1 MKSFKLFFESQFYN
15 DTLHPAFWDAA
26 KNFDQSLR
34 EKLLTIAKD
43 VSDGAGVKDALIDDI
58 QLTGSMA
65 NYNYTDFS
73 DLDVHILLDFAKINH
88 DEDLVKKALDG
99 KRFVW
104 NLRHDIKMGGHDVEV
119 YFQDTEEPHKAS
131 GLYSILTNKWIREP
145 EHNEPEVDARDVTA
159 KADRLKGEIADLEVA
174 LQTTEGEDLGELAEA
189 ADALRAKVA
198 KMRKDSLEANGEFGI
213 GNLAFKEL
221 RNSDY
226 MERLIDVA
234 NGIYDKQFTTP

>member
-15 DTLHPAFWDAA
+15 DTLHPEFWDAA
-26 KNFDQSLR
+26 ANFDQVVR

-43 VSDGAGVKDALIDDI
+43 VSEAAGVKDELIDDI

-104 NLRHDIKMGGHDVEV
+104 NLRHDITMAGHDVEV

-131 GLYSILTNKWIREP
+131 GLYSIKDNKWIRQP
-145 EHNEPEVDARDVTA
+145 EHNEPEVDERDVTA
-159 KADRLKGEIADLEVA
+159 KADKLKGEIADLEVA

-234 NGIYDKQFTTP
+234 NGIYDKQFTQ

>member
-1 MKSFKLFFESQFYN
+1 MKNFKLFFESQFYN
-15 DTLHPAFWDAA
+15 DTLHPEFWDAA
-26 KNFDQSLR
+26 ANFDQVVR

-43 VSDGAGVKDALIDDI
+43 VSEGAGVKDELIDDI
-58 QLTGSMA
+58 QLTGSLA

-104 NLRHDIKMGGHDVEV
+104 NLRHDITMGGHDVEV

-131 GLYSILTNKWIREP
+131 GLYSIKDNKWIREP
-145 EHNEPEVDARDVTA
+145 EHNEPEVDARDVAT
-159 KADRLKGEIADLEVA
+159 KADRIKGEIADLEHA
-174 LQTTEGEDLGELAEA
+174 LSQTEGEDLDDLREA

-198 KMRKDSLEANGEFGI
+198 KMRKDSLEAKGEFGI
-213 GNLAFKEL
+213 GNLAVKEL

-226 MERLIDVA
+226 MSRLIDVSNA
-234 NGIYDKQFTTP
+234 IYDKQFTQ

>member
-15 DTLHPAFWDAA
+15 DTLHPEFWDAA
-26 KNFDQSLR
+26 ANFDQVVR

-43 VSDGAGVKDALIDDI
+43 VSEAAGVKDELIDDI

-65 NYNYTDFS
+65 NFNYTDFS

-104 NLRHDIKMGGHDVEV
+104 NLRHDITMAGHDVEV

-131 GLYSILTNKWIREP
+131 GLYSIKDNKWIRQP
-145 EHNEPEVDARDVTA
+145 EHNEPEVDERDVTA
-159 KADRLKGEIADLEVA
+159 KADKLKGEIADLEVA

-234 NGIYDKQFTTP
+234 NGIYDKQFTQ

>member
-15 DTLHPAFWDAA
+15 DTLHPSFWDVA

-34 EKLLTIAKD
+34 ESLLTIAKD
-43 VSDGAGVKDALIDDI
+43 VSEGAGVKDSLIEDI

-65 NYNYTDFS
+65 NYNYTDYS
-73 DLDVHILLDFAKINH
+73 DLDVHILLDFDKINH

-119 YFQDTEEPHKAS
+119 YFQDVDEPHKAS
-131 GLYSILTNKWIREP
+131 GLYSILNNEWIREP
-145 EHNEPEVDARDVTA
+145 IHNEPEVDARDVSA
-159 KADRLKGEIADLEVA
+159 KADRIKGQISDLEV
-174 LQTTEGEDLGELAEA
+174 ELGVTPIEELDDLAEA

-234 NGIYDKQFTTP
+234 NAIYDKKFVQ

>member
-1 MKSFKLFFESQFYN
+1 MKSFKLFFESRFYN
-15 DTLHPAFWDAA
+15 DTLHPEFWDAA
-26 KNFDQSLR
+26 ANFDQVVR

-43 VSDGAGVKDALIDDI
+43 VSDAAGVKDELIDDI

-104 NLRHDIKMGGHDVEV
+104 NLRHDITMAGHDVEV
-119 YFQDTEEPHKAS
+119 YFQDTEEPHEAS
-131 GLYSILTNKWIREP
+131 GLYSIKDNKWIRQP
-145 EHNEPEVDARDVTA
+145 KHNEPEVDERDVTA
-159 KADRLKGEIADLEVA
+159 KADKLKGEIADLEVA

-189 ADALRAKVA
+189 ADALRSKVA

-226 MERLIDVA
+226 IERLIDVA
-234 NGIYDKQFTTP
+234 NGIYDKQFTQ

>member
-1 MKSFKLFFESQFYN
+1 MKSFKLYFENAFYN
-15 DTLHPAFWDAA
+15 DTLHPTLWDAA
-26 KNFDQSLR
+26 ANFDQSIR

-43 VSDGAGVKDALIDDI
+43 VSEGAGVKDELIDDI

-119 YFQDTEEPHKAS
+119 YFQDTEEPHEAS
-131 GLYSILTNKWIREP
+131 GLYSILNNKWIRQP
-145 EHNEPEVDARDVTA
+145 EHDEPQVDERDVTS

-174 LQTTEGEDLGELAEA
+174 LQTTEGEDLGELAEG
-189 ADALRAKVA
+189 ADALRSKVA

-221 RNSDY
+221 RNSGY
-226 MERLIDVA
+226 MGRLIDVA
-234 NGIYDKQFTTP
+234 NAIYDKQFTQ

>member
-1 MKSFKLFFESQFYN
+1 MISFKLFFESQFYN
-15 DTLHPAFWDAA
+15 DTLHPSLWDAA
-26 KNFDQSLR
+26 KNFDQSIR
-34 EKLLTIAKD
+34 EKLLTIVKD
-43 VSDGAGVKDALIDDI
+43 VSEGAGVKDELIDDI

-65 NYNYTDFS
+65 NFNYTEYS

-131 GLYSILTNKWIREP
+131 GLYSLLNNTWIREP
-145 EHNEPEVDARDVTA
+145 EHNEPEVDARDVSA
-159 KADRLKGEIADLEVA
+159 KADRLKGEIADLEFE
-174 LQTTEGEDLGELAEA
+174 LSQTEGEDLGELAEA

-221 RNSDY
+221 RNSEY
-226 MERLIDVA
+226 MGRLIDVA
-234 NGIYDKQFTTP
+234 NAIYDKQFTQ

>member
-15 DTLHPAFWDAA
+15 DTLHPSFWDAA
-26 KNFDQSLR
+26 KNFDQDLR
-34 EKLLTIAKD
+34 EKLLAIAQD
-43 VSDGAGVKDALIDDI
+43 VSEGAGVKTDLIDDI

-65 NYNYTDFS
+65 NFNYTDFS

-104 NLRHDIKMGGHDVEV
+104 NLRHDITMGGHDVEV

-131 GLYSILTNKWIREP
+131 GLYSILNNEWIREP
-145 EHNEPEVDARDVTA
+145 EHNEPEVDARDVSA
-159 KADRLKGEIADLEVA
+159 KADRIKGEIADLEVA
-174 LQTTEGEDLGELAEA
+174 LQSTPAEELDNLAEA
-189 ADALRAKVA
+189 AAALRAKVA

-221 RNSDY
+221 RNSED
-226 MERLIDVA
+226 MGRLIDVA
-234 NGIYDKQFTTP
+234 HAIYDK

>member
-15 DTLHPAFWDAA
+15 DTLHPSFWDVA

-34 EKLLTIAKD
+34 ESLLTIAKD
-43 VSDGAGVKDALIDDI
+43 VSEGAGVKDSLIEDI

-65 NYNYTDFS
+65 NYNYTDYS
-73 DLDVHILLDFAKINH
+73 DLDVHILLDFDKINH

-119 YFQDTEEPHKAS
+119 YFQDVDEPHKAS
-131 GLYSILTNKWIREP
+131 GLYSILNNEWIREP
-145 EHNEPEVDARDVTA
+145 IHDEPEVDARDVSA
-159 KADRLKGEIADLEVA
+159 KADRIKGQISDLEV
-174 LQTTEGEDLGELAEA
+174 ELGVTPIEELDDLAEA

-234 NGIYDKQFTTP
+234 NAIYDKKFVQ

>member
-15 DTLHPAFWDAA
+15 DTLHPEFWDAA
-26 KNFDQSLR
+26 ANFDQVVR

-43 VSDGAGVKDALIDDI
+43 VSEAAGVKDELIDDI

-65 NYNYTDFS
+65 NFNYTDFS

-104 NLRHDIKMGGHDVEV
+104 NLRHDITMAGHDVEV

-131 GLYSILTNKWIREP
+131 GLYSIKDNKWIRQP
-145 EHNEPEVDARDVTA
+145 EHNEPEVDERDVTA

-234 NGIYDKQFTTP
+234 NGIYDKQFTQ

>member
-15 DTLHPAFWDAA
+15 DTLHPSFWDAA
-26 KNFDQSLR
+26 KNFDQDLR
-34 EKLLTIAKD
+34 EKLLTIAQD
-43 VSDGAGVKDALIDDI
+43 VSEGAGVKTDIIDDI

-65 NYNYTDFS
+65 NFNYTDFS

-131 GLYSILTNKWIREP
+131 GLYSLLNNEWIRVP
-145 EHNEPEVDARDVTA
+145 EHDEPEVDERDVSA
-159 KADRLKGEIADLEVA
+159 KADRLKGEISDLEVA
-174 LQTTEGEDLGELAEA
+174 LQTTDGDDLGDLAEA
-189 ADALRAKVA
+189 ADALRDKVA
-198 KMRKDSLEANGEFGI
+198 RMRKDSLEANGEFGI

-226 MERLIDVA
+226 MERLIDVSNA
-234 NGIYDKQFTTP
+234 IYDKQFTSE

>member
-26 KNFDQSLR
+26 KNFDQSVR
-34 EKLLTIAKD
+34 ESLLTIAKD
-43 VSDGAGVKDALIDDI
+43 VSEGAGVKTDLIEDI

-65 NYNYTDFS
+65 NYNYTDYS
-73 DLDVHILLDFAKINH
+73 DLDVHILLDFDKINH

-119 YFQDTEEPHKAS
+119 YFQDVDEPHKAS
-131 GLYSILTNKWIREP
+131 GLYSILNNEWIREP
-145 EHNEPEVDARDVTA
+145 IHDEPEVDARDVSA
-159 KADRLKGEIADLEVA
+159 KADRIKGQISDLEVE
-174 LQTTEGEDLGELAEA
+174 LGVTDGEGLDDLNEA
-189 ADALRAKVA
+189 ADALRDKVA
-198 KMRKDSLEANGEFGI
+198 RMRKDSLEANGEFGI

-221 RNSDY
+221 RNSGY
-226 MERLIDVA
+226 MERLIDISNA
-234 NGIYDKQFTTP
+234 IYDKKFSTE

>member
-15 DTLHPAFWDAA
+15 DTLHDAFWDAA
-26 KNFDQSLR
+26 NNFDQVVR

-43 VSDGAGVKDALIDDI
+43 VCEGAGVKDQLVDDI

-65 NYNYTDFS
+65 NFNYTDFS
-73 DLDVHILLDFAKINH
+73 DLDVHVLLDFAKINH

-104 NLRHDIKMGGHDVEV
+104 NLRHDINMGGHDVEL

-131 GLYSILTNKWIREP
+131 GLYSILNNKWIREP
-145 EHNEPEVDARDVTA
+145 EHNEPEVDERDVSA

-174 LQTTEGEDLGELAEA
+174 LQTTPIEELDDLAEA
-189 ADALRAKVA
+189 ADALRSKVA
-198 KMRKDSLEANGEFGI
+198 KMRKDSLESNGEFGI

-234 NGIYDKQFTTP
+234 NAIYDKKFTQ

>member
-1 MKSFKLFFESQFYN
+1 MKNFKLYFESQFYN
-15 DTLHPAFWDAA
+15 DTLHPEFWDAA
-26 KNFDQSLR
+26 HNFDQVVR

-43 VSDGAGVKDALIDDI
+43 VCEGAGVKDSLVDDI

-65 NYNYTDFS
+65 NFNYTDFS
-73 DLDVHILLDFAKINH
+73 DLDVHVLLDFAKINH

-104 NLRHDIKMGGHDVEV
+104 NLRHDIKMGGHDVEL

-131 GLYSILTNKWIREP
+131 GLYSILNNKWIREP
-145 EHNEPEVDARDVTA
+145 EHNAPEVDERDVAT

-174 LQTTEGEDLGELAEA
+174 LSQTEEEGDLDDLAEA
-189 ADALRAKVA
+189 ADALRSKVA

-234 NGIYDKQFTTP
+234 NAIYDKKFIQ

>member
-1 MKSFKLFFESQFYN
+1 MKTFKLYFESAFYN
-15 DTLHPAFWDAA
+15 DTLHPSLWDAA
-26 KNFDQSLR
+26 ANFDQSIR

-43 VSDGAGVKDALIDDI
+43 VSEGADVKDDIIDDI

-65 NYNYTDFS
+65 NFNYTDFS

-119 YFQDTEEPHKAS
+119 YFQDTQEPHEAS
-131 GLYSILTNKWIREP
+131 GLYSILNNKWIREP
-145 EHNEPEVDARDVTA
+145 EHNEPQVDERDVTS

-174 LQTTEGEDLGELAEA
+174 LQTTEGEDLGELAEG
-189 ADALRAKVA
+189 ADALRSKVA

-221 RNSDY
+221 RNSGY
-226 MERLIDVA
+226 MGRLIDVA
-234 NGIYDKQFTTP
+234 NAIYDKQFTQ

>member
-1 MKSFKLFFESQFYN
+1 MKSFKLFFENQFYN

-34 EKLLTIAKD
+34 ESLLTIAQD
-43 VSDGAGVKDALIDDI
+43 VSEGAGVKDDLIEDI

-65 NYNYTDFS
+65 NYNYTDYS
-73 DLDVHILLDFAKINH
+73 DLDVHILLDFDKINH

-119 YFQDTEEPHKAS
+119 YFQDIDEPHKAS
-131 GLYSILTNKWIREP
+131 GLYSILNNEWIREP
-145 EHNEPEVDARDVTA
+145 IHDEPEVDARDVSA
-159 KADRLKGEIADLEVA
+159 KADRLKGQISDLEVE
-174 LQTTEGEDLGELAEA
+174 LGVTNGEDLDDLNEA
-189 ADALRAKVA
+189 ADALREKVA
-198 KMRKDSLEANGEFGI
+198 RMRKDSLEANGEFGI

-221 RNSDY
+221 RNSGY
-226 MERLIDVA
+226 MERLIDISNA
-234 NGIYDKQFTTP
+234 IYDKKFTSE

>member
-15 DTLHPAFWDAA
+15 DTLHPSFWDAA
-26 KNFDQSLR
+26 KNFDQDLR
-34 EKLLTIAKD
+34 EKLLAIAQD
-43 VSDGAGVKDALIDDI
+43 VSEGAGVKTDLIDDI

-65 NYNYTDFS
+65 NFNYTDFS

-104 NLRHDIKMGGHDVEV
+104 NLRHDITMGGHDVEV

-131 GLYSILTNKWIREP
+131 GLYSILNNEWIREP
-145 EHNEPEVDARDVTA
+145 EHNEPEVDARDVSA
-159 KADRLKGEIADLEVA
+159 KADRIKGEIADLEVA
-174 LQTTEGEDLGELAEA
+174 LQSTPVEELDNLAEA

-198 KMRKDSLEANGEFGI
+198 KMRKDSLEARGEFGI

-221 RNSDY
+221 RNSEY
-226 MERLIDVA
+226 MGRLIDVA
-234 NGIYDKQFTTP
+234 NAIYDKKFTSE

>member
-15 DTLHPAFWDAA
+15 DTLHPEFWDAA
-26 KNFDQSLR
+26 ANFDQVVR

-43 VSDGAGVKDALIDDI
+43 VSEAAGVKDELIDDI

-65 NYNYTDFS
+65 NFNYTDFS

-104 NLRHDIKMGGHDVEV
+104 NLRHDITMAGHDVEV

-131 GLYSILTNKWIREP
+131 GLYSIKDNKWIRQP
-145 EHNEPEVDARDVTA
+145 EHNEPEVDERDVTA

-221 RNSDY
+221 RNSGY

-234 NGIYDKQFTTP
+234 NAIYDKQFTST

>member
-26 KNFDQSLR
+26 KNFDQSVR
-34 EKLLTIAKD
+34 ESLLTIAKD
-43 VSDGAGVKDALIDDI
+43 VSEGAGVKDDLIDDI

-65 NYNYTDFS
+65 NYNYTDYS
-73 DLDVHILLDFAKINH
+73 DLDVHILLDFDKINH

-119 YFQDTEEPHKAS
+119 YFQDVDEPHKAS
-131 GLYSILTNKWIREP
+131 GLYSILDNEWIREP
-145 EHNEPEVDARDVTA
+145 IHDEPEVDARDVSA
-159 KADRLKGEIADLEVA
+159 KADRLKGQISDLEVE
-174 LQTTEGEDLGELAEA
+174 LSKSEGDDLGELAEA

-221 RNSDY
+221 RNSGY

-234 NGIYDKQFTTP
+234 NAIYDKQFSFQ

>member
-15 DTLHPAFWDAA
+15 DTLHPALWDAA
-26 KNFDQSLR
+26 KNFDQSIR
-34 EKLLTIAKD
+34 EKLLTIVKD
-43 VSDGAGVKDALIDDI
+43 VSEGAGVKDELIDDI

-65 NYNYTDFS
+65 NFNYTEYS

-119 YFQDTEEPHKAS
+119 YFQDTEEPHEAS
-131 GLYSILTNKWIREP
+131 GLYSLLNNTWIREP
-145 EHNEPEVDARDVTA
+145 EHNEPEVDARDVSA
-159 KADRLKGEIADLEVA
+159 KADRLKGEIADLEFE
-174 LQTTEGEDLGELAEA
+174 LSQTEGEDLDDLREA

-221 RNSDY
+221 RNSEY
-226 MERLIDVA
+226 MGRLIDVA
-234 NGIYDKQFTTP
+234 NAIYDKQFTQ

>member
-1 MKSFKLFFESQFYN
+1 MKNFKLFFESQFYN
-15 DTLHPAFWDAA
+15 DTLHTAFWDAA
-26 KNFDQSLR
+26 NNFDQVVR

-43 VSDGAGVKDALIDDI
+43 VCEGAGVKDSLVDDI

-65 NYNYTDFS
+65 NFNYTDFS
-73 DLDVHILLDFAKINH
+73 DLDVHVLLDFAKINH

-104 NLRHDIKMGGHDVEV
+104 NLRHDIKMGGHDVEL

-131 GLYSILTNKWIREP
+131 GLYSILNNEWIREP
-145 EHNEPEVDARDVTA
+145 EHNEPEVDVRDVTA
-159 KADRLKGEIADLEVA
+159 KADRLKGEIADLEHT
-174 LQTTEGEDLGELAEA
+174 LSQTEGEDLGELAEA
-189 ADALRAKVA
+189 ADALRSKVA

-234 NGIYDKQFTTP
+234 NAIYDKKFIE

>member
-34 EKLLTIAKD
+34 EKLLTIASD
-43 VSDGAGVKDALIDDI
+43 VSEGAGVPEDIIDDI

-73 DLDVHILLDFAKINH
+73 DLDVHVLLDFAKINS

-104 NLRHDIKMGGHDVEV
+104 NLRHDIKMGGHDVEL

-131 GLYSILTNKWIREP
+131 GLYSLLNNKWIREP
-145 EHNEPEVDARDVTA
+145 SYDPPEVDARDVSL
-159 KADRLKGEIADLEVA
+159 KADRLKGEISDLEVA
-174 LQTTEGEDLGELAEA
+174 LAATEGEDLGELAEA

-234 NGIYDKQFTTP
+234 NGIYDKQFTQ